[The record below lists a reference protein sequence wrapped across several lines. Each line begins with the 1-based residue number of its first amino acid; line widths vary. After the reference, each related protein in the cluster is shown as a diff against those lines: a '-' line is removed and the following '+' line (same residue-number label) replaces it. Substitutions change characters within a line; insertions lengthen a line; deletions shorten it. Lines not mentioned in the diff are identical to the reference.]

1 MNTSVQQ
8 ACRLAKQY
16 SLLTRRTHSVATYL
30 CPSFSS
36 LQSVKFALQSFA
48 RKDIMLAAQDCHWE
62 DRGNYT
68 GEESPMHLYRLGCRA
83 VLVGHSE
90 RRRHLAESDAM
101 VSKKIQHLM
110 NNDTALIPILCI
122 GETLREKKSF
132 KTASVL
138 RRQVSSSLR
147 GITSIHAPLLIAYE
161 PVWSISPGVP
171 LAPSECR
178 EASTTIREILGK
190 LFTHTSLRNIVIL
203 YGGSITSSNASDMII
218 NGSVDGFLVGGAS
231 LNAREL
237 AKIHGSVAK
246 LL

>member
-90 RRRHLAESDAM
+90 RRWHLAESDAM
-101 VSKKIQHLM
+101 VSKKIKRLI
-110 NNDTALIPILCI
+110 NNGTALIPILCI

-132 KTASVL
+132 KTTSVL
-138 RRQVSSSLR
+138 RRQVSSALR

-171 LAPSECR
+171 LAPSDCR

-190 LFTHTSLRNIVIL
+190 LFTHASLRNIVIL

-231 LNAREL
+231 LHAREL
-237 AKIHGSVAK
+237 AKIHGIVAK
-246 LL
+246 AL